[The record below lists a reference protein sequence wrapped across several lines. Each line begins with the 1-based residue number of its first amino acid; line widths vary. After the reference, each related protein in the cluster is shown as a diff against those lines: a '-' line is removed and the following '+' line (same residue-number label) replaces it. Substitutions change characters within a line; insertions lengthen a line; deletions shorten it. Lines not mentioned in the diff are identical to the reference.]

1 MNLHTRTRSLGS
13 LLPVPLVL
21 IFGLAACAS
30 GDQHPDFDDGLYAAL
45 ETDRGTIYLRL
56 EYERT
61 PLTVANFVGLAEG
74 TLAYENRDAKRFY
87 DGLTFHRVIDDFM
100 IQGGDP
106 LGTGAGGPGYRFP
119 DEIVPELT
127 HDGPGVLSMAN
138 AGPNTNGSQ
147 FFITHVATPWL
158 DGKHTVFGAVV
169 EGQEVVDA
177 VQQGDVIRNLT
188 ILRIGDAAK
197 AFQVDQA
204 RYDDLL
210 AQARNSIQQS
220 AEEAR
225 AETERIVAAN
235 WPDAVETASGLRY
248 VVVQPGSGTR
258 SPVRGQRVT
267 VHYTGKLL
275 DGSTFDS
282 SVARGAPAEFMIG
295 QLIRGMNETLMGM
308 TEGEKRI
315 AIIPPELGYGER
327 GQGPIPPN
335 AYLVFELEL
344 ISF

>member
-1 MNLHTRTRSLGS
+1 
-13 LLPVPLVL
+13 
-21 IFGLAACAS
+21 
-30 GDQHPDFDDGLYAAL
+30 
-45 ETDRGTIYLRL
+45 
-56 EYERT
+56 
-61 PLTVANFVGLAEG
+61 
-74 TLAYENRDAKRFY
+74 
-87 DGLTFHRVIDDFM
+87 
-100 IQGGDP
+100 
-106 LGTGAGGPGYRFP
+106 
-119 DEIVPELT
+119 
-127 HDGPGVLSMAN
+127 MAN

-308 TEGEKRI
+308 TEGEQRI